1 MSNHPI
7 SIGLTLI
14 QESASRAL
22 SFLFAPVPESSK
34 GFGDYIQTI
43 LVIIVAVVIAV
54 LIYKVL
60 SGWAGKSGK

>member
-1 MSNHPI
+1 MSNHPA
-7 SIGLTLI
+7 SFGLTLI
-14 QESASRAL
+14 REAAGGAL

-34 GFGDYIQTI
+34 GFGDYAQTI
-43 LVIIVAVVIAV
+43 LVVIVAAVIVV